1 MLLKTPARTRRM
13 VRRVAALAL
22 STLLAVALAA
32 CATGGAP
39 AATPA
44 PAQPAA
50 QQPAAQQ
57 PAAQPAASAA
67 PAQTYQWR
75 LATQLPTTHFTH
87 PDMERFAAVVAER
100 TGGRVKIDIFPGSQ
114 LYDMRQIPEALS
126 SGMLDL
132 GMGTYTGFAAYAP
145 TVLIFD
151 VPFLVA
157 GPQQMYAL
165 LDGEFGQT
173 LAADLEKKGIKV
185 LAWLDFGPTNYLTNP
200 RPVTRPADFQGL
212 RVRVPGGLFTDSIQA
227 LGGTPV
233 SISPDETYLALQR
246 GTAEGVLTSATSMVS
261 RKFYEVQKYL
271 TLLNQSYASAVLAM
285 NAKLFDSLPA
295 DVQQV
300 LLEAGREVRD
310 STRRLST
317 AAEAEA
323 VQTMRD
329 AGLEV
334 HEVNA
339 ADLPQW
345 QQALKPVWDAYV
357 EQAGETGRQLLDQA
371 VQSSR

>member
-1 MLLKTPARTRRM
+1 MPLKTPARTRRM
-13 VRRVAALAL
+13 LRRVAALAL
-22 STLLAVALAA
+22 STLLTVALAA

-50 QQPAAQQ
+50 QQPAAQ
-57 PAAQPAASAA
+57 PAAPAA

-87 PDMERFAAVVAER
+87 PDMERFVELVGER

-145 TVLIFD
+145 TVLVFD

-165 LDGEFGQT
+165 LDGKFGQT
-173 LAADLEKKGIKV
+173 LAGDLEKKGIKV

-200 RPVTRPADFQGL
+200 RPVTKPADFQGL
-212 RVRVPGGLFTDSIQA
+212 RVRVPGGLFTDSVQA

-295 DVQQV
+295 DVQQA
-300 LLEAGREVRD
+300 LLEAAREVRD
-310 STRRLST
+310 STRHKST
-317 AAEAEA
+317 DAEAKA